1 MGASFSTTV
10 ALLALGQA
18 SAVPM
23 PSEMWLGI
31 YLQGQKVGY
40 SRYRTESRPDGS
52 TTRLSQTV
60 IRSQMLGDSLTL
72 KADSYTISNPQGLIS
87 TRFEMESAGRTMVVT
102 ANFNAREVRAE
113 MTTNG
118 TTQRKTIPIP
128 AGKVITD
135 DPSTELLLGLSD
147 VQKEKVFTVFA
158 PDIMSLVDVAVRRKA
173 PASFQPMRGGPVMAT
188 EIEIADPRA
197 TTRLF
202 VSAKGDLVQAVGPFG
217 MALVPEPES
226 VAKVIDGGPVDLA
239 DVSALRPDK
248 PLREEAKLTVL
259 DISGT
264 DLSRIPTGCQQIVER
279 RGTDAAPSWRLTVGP
294 MTGGN
299 QRTLIADSAR
309 QQPEWVKPDDRVPST
324 DPDMIRRA
332 KEIVGSETRVIPA
345 AHRLRRWVHQQMGVA
360 AGIGVMRDAKE
371 ILQSKEG
378 VCRDHAILLGT
389 LTKAAGIPTRF
400 VNGIIYFDGVFL
412 YHAWVEVWDGER
424 WIGMDSTRPAD
435 RLTSLHIKTSQGTV
449 AQAMTGFLLEGAR
462 IRVIRQD

>member
-1 MGASFSTTV
+1 MGVSLSASLAVLAIGQSV
-10 ALLALGQA
+10 AAPLPA
-18 SAVPM
+18 
-23 PSEMWLGI
+23 EMWLGI
-31 YLQGQKVGY
+31 YLQGQKVGF
-40 SRYRTESRPDGS
+40 SRYRSEAQPDGS
-52 TTRLSQTV
+52 TARLSQTV
-60 IRSQMLGDSLTL
+60 IQSKMLGDSLTL
-72 KADSYTISNPQGLIS
+72 KADSYTISTPQGLIS

-102 ANFNAREVRAE
+102 ASFNSREVRAG

-128 AGKVITD
+128 AGKVLTD
-135 DPSTELLLGLSD
+135 DPSTELLLGLTHF
-147 VQKEKVFTVFA
+147 QKEKVFTVFA
-158 PDIMSLVDVAVRRKA
+158 PDILSLVDVTVRRKA
-173 PASFQPMRGGPVMAT
+173 PAPFQPLKGSQVMAT

-202 VSAKGDLVQAVGPFG
+202 VSAKGDLIQAVGPFG
-217 MALVPEPES
+217 MALIPEPES
-226 VAKVIDGGPVDLA
+226 VARVIDGGPVDLA

-248 PLREEAKLTVL
+248 PLKEGAKLTIL
-259 DISGT
+259 EISGT
-264 DLSRIPTGCQQIVER
+264 DLSRIPTGCQQVVER
-279 RGTDAAPSWRLTVGP
+279 RGTESDPSWHLTVGP
-294 MTGGN
+294 MIGGN
-299 QRTLIADSAR
+299 QNTRIEEAAK
-309 QQPEWVKPDDRVPST
+309 QQPDWVKPDDRVPST
-324 DPDMIRRA
+324 DQDMVRRA
-332 KEIVGSETRVIPA
+332 REIVGNEQRVIPA
-345 AHRLRRWVHQQMGVA
+345 AHRLRRWVHRQMGVA

-371 ILQSKEG
+371 ILQSQEG

-424 WIGMDSTRPAD
+424 WIGMDSTRPDD

>member
-1 MGASFSTTV
+1 MGASLSTTV

-173 PASFQPMRGGPVMAT
+173 PASFQPMRGSPVMAT
-188 EIEIADPRA
+188 EI
-197 TTRLF
+197 
-202 VSAKGDLVQAVGPFG
+202 
-217 MALVPEPES
+217 
-226 VAKVIDGGPVDLA
+226 
-239 DVSALRPDK
+239 
-248 PLREEAKLTVL
+248 
-259 DISGT
+259 
-264 DLSRIPTGCQQIVER
+264 
-279 RGTDAAPSWRLTVGP
+279 
-294 MTGGN
+294 
-299 QRTLIADSAR
+299 
-309 QQPEWVKPDDRVPST
+309 
-324 DPDMIRRA
+324 
-332 KEIVGSETRVIPA
+332 
-345 AHRLRRWVHQQMGVA
+345 
-360 AGIGVMRDAKE
+360 
-371 ILQSKEG
+371 
-378 VCRDHAILLGT
+378 
-389 LTKAAGIPTRF
+389 
-400 VNGIIYFDGVFL
+400 
-412 YHAWVEVWDGER
+412 
-424 WIGMDSTRPAD
+424 
-435 RLTSLHIKTSQGTV
+435 
-449 AQAMTGFLLEGAR
+449 
-462 IRVIRQD
+462 

>member
-1 MGASFSTTV
+1 MVVVASFS
-10 ALLALGQA
+10 
-18 SAVPM
+18 
-23 PSEMWLGI
+23 
-31 YLQGQKVGY
+31 
-40 SRYRTESRPDGS
+40 R
-52 TTRLSQTV
+52 
-60 IRSQMLGDSLTL
+60 
-72 KADSYTISNPQGLIS
+72 
-87 TRFEMESAGRTMVVT
+87 
-102 ANFNAREVRAE
+102 REVQAE

-118 TTQRKTIPIP
+118 STQRKAIPIP
-128 AGKVITD
+128 ENKILSD
-135 DPSTELLLGLSD
+135 DPSTELLLGLSNL
-147 VQKEKVFTVFA
+147 QNEKVSTIFA
-158 PDIMSLVDVAVRRKA
+158 PDIMSLVDVVVRRKA
-173 PASFQPMRGGPVMAT
+173 PAPFQPLRGAKVTAT

-202 VSAKGDLVQAVGPFG
+202 LSAKGDLIQAVGPFG
-217 MALVPEPES
+217 MALIPEPES
-226 VAKVIDGGPVDLA
+226 VARVIDGGSVDLA

-248 PLREEAKLTVL
+248 PLREGARQTIL

-264 DLSRIPTGCQQIVER
+264 DLSRIPTGCQQVVEQS
-279 RGTDAAPSWRLTVGP
+279 GPQNAPTWRLTVGP
-294 MTGGN
+294 MVGGN
-299 QRTLIADSAR
+299 QTTLIADAAK
-309 QQPEWVKPDDRVPST
+309 QKLDWIQPDDRVPST
-324 DPDMIRRA
+324 DPEMIRRA
-332 KEIVGSETRVIPA
+332 REIVGSETRVIPA
-345 AHRLRRWVHQQMGVA
+345 AHRLRRWVHRQMGVA

-371 ILQSKEG
+371 ILQSREG